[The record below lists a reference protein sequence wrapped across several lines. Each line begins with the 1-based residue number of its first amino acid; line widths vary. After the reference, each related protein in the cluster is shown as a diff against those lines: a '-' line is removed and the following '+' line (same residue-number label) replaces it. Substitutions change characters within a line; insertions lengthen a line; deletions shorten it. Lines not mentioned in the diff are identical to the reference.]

1 MRYIVSVEETH
12 PNSGRS
18 QDDSLSASCV
28 AEPEPTELGLLAN
41 PEERLHIPASNLGS
55 SSRIFDL
62 D

>member
-1 MRYIVSVEETH
+1 MIFR
-12 PNSGRS
+12 
-18 QDDSLSASCV
+18 LCCV

-41 PEERLHIPASNLGS
+41 PEERLHIAASNLGS